1 MTAADLV
8 LPADVSLV
16 SPKETTIVTC
26 NPPKAEVEP
35 EPELVEGEEDV
46 EGVEGE
52 DSEQAEGEAAD
63 GETDSKKDSSDDLAP
78 GETSKES

>member
-1 MTAADLV
+1 

-16 SPKETTIVTC
+16 SPEDTTIVTC

-35 EPELVEGEEDV
+35 EPELVEGE
-46 EGVEGE
+46 

-63 GETDSKKDSSDDLAP
+63 GDTDSKKDSSDDADQ
-78 GETSKES
+78 GETAKKS